1 LVYFDGKRRA
11 ELDSSLAIEV
21 KAASG
26 GRITDWTT
34 LLSPSGQLTLSRN
47 QLTKQAINIYTP
59 VAESINRTLKTPL
72 LPTADPKSSLNAIRD
87 KANEVLNNASGGRYD
102 NVSDLVYF
110 DGANQSANRLRQQI
124 NQYLQKNSAA
134 QAAGFTDWKQLLLP
148 NEKVQLQQTLA

>member
-1 LVYFDGKRRA
+1 MLSKLTGGKIDSIERLVYFDGKRRA

-34 LLSPSGQLTLSRN
+34 LLSPSGQLTLRRN
-47 QLTKQAINIYTP
+47 QLTNP
-59 VAESINRTLKTPL
+59 N
-72 LPTADPKSSLNAIRD
+72 SSLNAIRD

-102 NVSDLVYF
+102 NVSDLVHF
-110 DGANQSANRLRQQI
+110 DGANKSANRLRQQI